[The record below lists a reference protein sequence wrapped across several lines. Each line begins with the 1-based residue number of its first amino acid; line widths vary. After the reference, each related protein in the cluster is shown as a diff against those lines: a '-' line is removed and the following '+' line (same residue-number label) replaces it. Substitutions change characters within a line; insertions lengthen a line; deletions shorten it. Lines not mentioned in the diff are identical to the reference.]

1 MLRVDIGPSTGLTA
15 TRVIVWRA
23 DNDEGSGKQRRSA
36 KPADRLA
43 EGTDEN
49 GKKTPEMEKIEINV
63 QKDIYFQ
70 IHSSAL
76 FDKEAK
82 GTVHCCHVVKSE
94 RITLA
99 PSTWC
104 ESFFFYYILAPTDPS
119 CWSPD

>member
-63 QKDIYFQ
+63 QKDIYF
-70 IHSSAL
+70 
-76 FDKEAK
+76 
-82 GTVHCCHVVKSE
+82 KSTPLPFLIK
-94 RITLA
+94 RQRGLSIVATL
-99 PSTWC
+99 SNRN
-104 ESFFFYYILAPTDPS
+104 E
-119 CWSPD
+119 